1 MRGFQAASFTLSDKA
16 ETILKNFSTSYSL
29 PSCIVTRSKIILMAA
44 RRKKQYPDRRSAWN
58 HLFDCQ
64 HMAESFL

>member
-16 ETILKNFSTSYSL
+16 ETIFKKFQHQLFPAIMYCDPIQNY
-29 PSCIVTRSKIILMAA
+29 IDGRGGE
-44 RRKKQYPDRRSAWN
+44 KQYPDRRSAWN